1 MIFSANKQ
9 NMFILQTSL
18 QTVNI
23 EDNAAKL
30 HADKNV
36 IFALCVAKYL
46 HNKKANTLGFRIR
59 DSIFKV

>member
-9 NMFILQTSL
+9 NMFMLQTSL

-23 EDNAAKL
+23 EDNAAKI

-59 DSIFKV
+59 DSNFKV

>member
-1 MIFSANKQ
+1 
-9 NMFILQTSL
+9 MFMLQTSL

-23 EDNAAKL
+23 EDNAAKIQ
-30 HADKNV
+30 ADKNV